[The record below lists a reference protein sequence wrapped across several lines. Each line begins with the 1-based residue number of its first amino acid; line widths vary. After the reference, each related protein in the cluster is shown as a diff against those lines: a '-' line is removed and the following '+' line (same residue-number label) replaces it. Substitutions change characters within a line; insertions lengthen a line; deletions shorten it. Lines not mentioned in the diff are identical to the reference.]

1 MEVPSRQL
9 ISSELKAMYEIVD
22 NLLNQKVVKTF
33 GFTEVETEGG
43 VSFSIADM
51 SYNDNTYYMVLVE
64 EGNEET
70 GVFIRSSL
78 VPELEIIMPLPTVIR
93 VNDWH
98 LADRDSLI

>member
-1 MEVPSRQL
+1 VEVPTRQI

-22 NLLNQKVVKTF
+22 NLLNQRVVKTF
-33 GFTEVETEGG
+33 GFTEVEREDG

-51 SYNDNTYYMVLVE
+51 TYNDKTYYMVLVE

-70 GVFIRSSL
+70 GVFIRSAL

-93 VNDWH
+93 VNDWP